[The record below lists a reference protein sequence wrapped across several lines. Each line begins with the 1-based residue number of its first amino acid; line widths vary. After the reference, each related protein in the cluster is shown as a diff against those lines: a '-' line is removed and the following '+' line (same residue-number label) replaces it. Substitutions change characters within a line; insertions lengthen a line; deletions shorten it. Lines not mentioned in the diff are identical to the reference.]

1 MQIFTEILGN
11 IHSPEWEKK
20 IDGFHVESII
30 LDQWTAQ
37 KSRFLAKS
45 DHGNEYPVALKR
57 QRRL

>member
-45 DHGNEYPVALKR
+45 DHATNIPWHSSAS
-57 QRRL
+57 RRL